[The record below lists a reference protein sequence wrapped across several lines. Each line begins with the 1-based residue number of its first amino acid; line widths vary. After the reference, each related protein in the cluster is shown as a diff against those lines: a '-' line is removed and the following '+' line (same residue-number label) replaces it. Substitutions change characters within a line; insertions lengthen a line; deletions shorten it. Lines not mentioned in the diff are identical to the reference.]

1 MIGETRRI
9 DIKTGVMVEKG
20 ITLFMWGY
28 QPHFRWGLNYLAK
41 AVLEAIGADV
51 EVEVLLVGAR
61 RPEGKRVHPVC
72 IEPEDG
78 KWSISLFEDLLP
90 AIESAYENHDQHH
103 MVYGDAR
110 ANREKF
116 EWARRDSVRDCVQ
129 RFLEPYDQNNNVTSL
144 CGASRC
150 VDDYYVTPVIQLS
163 NKIFEQYPLLPLWK
177 RRNDHDRPGHRGM
190 IHAAMQALLSEASEA
205 LERDEAGRDFSGN
218 MRSAEEIVRI
228 AARNFLWTAG
238 SSTNARHYRNDLFD
252 VLNLVSSLMY
262 EGAKGTG
269 ELTLINADQDRV
281 EYVAKF
287 SEPVSLREP
296 RWVRKV
302 LEMAKYGV
310 SIVTDCDNIYGIGT
324 LQMDSSVNERSGFS
338 VRFIDHYHWELRYHK
353 QVLLRSHYS
362 VPRLPKEPFNQNH
375 FIANYRRLF
384 PHSEVEDAH
393 HLWSMMMVQTQQ
405 RHGSMIVVAADVATE
420 VQRLS
425 AQGTRIEPVRLTAEL
440 LRSASGIDG
449 TIMLD
454 PLGNCHAIGMILDG
468 DASEQCTPS
477 RGSRYNSGV
486 RYVRAGANKRL
497 AIVVSDDGT
506 VDLIP
511 QLRPLISGA
520 LIEKNI
526 ALLEQATRE
535 NYREPRNWLDS
546 ERFYMNSEQCIRI
559 NAALDRLDA
568 LPHIED
574 IYILTPR
581 FVPHPEMD
589 ESYILGDK

>member
-1 MIGETRRI
+1 MIGETRRT
-9 DIKTGVMVEKG
+9 DVKTGVIVGKY
-20 ITLFMWGY
+20 IRLFMWGY
-28 QPHFRWGLNYLAK
+28 QPHFRSGLEYLAK
-41 AVLEAIGADV
+41 DVLEAIGADV
-51 EVEVLLVGAR
+51 EADVLLVGAR
-61 RPEGKRVHPVC
+61 RPEGTSLHPVC
-72 IEPEDG
+72 IEPEDD

-103 MVYGDAR
+103 MFYGDAR
-110 ANREKF
+110 ANQEKF
-116 EWARRDSVRDCVQ
+116 EWARRDAVRGCVQ
-129 RFLEPYDQNNNVTSL
+129 RFFEPFDQSNNVTSF

-150 VDDYYVTPVIQLS
+150 IDDYYVTPIIQLS

-177 RRNDHDRPGHRGM
+177 SRSDHDRPGYRGM
-190 IHAAMQALLSEASEA
+190 IHASMLALLSEASEA
-205 LERDEAGRDFSGN
+205 LVDNEAGRDVGRN
-218 MRSAEEIVRI
+218 MRSSEEIVRI

-238 SSTNARHYRNDLFD
+238 SSTNVRHYRNDLFD

-262 EGAKGTG
+262 EGAKGIG
-269 ELTLINADQDRV
+269 ELTLINADQDQV

-287 SEPVSLREP
+287 SEPISLREP

-302 LEMAKYGV
+302 LEMAKNGV
-310 SIVTDCDNIYGIGT
+310 SIVTDCDHIYGIGT
-324 LQMDSSVNERSGFS
+324 LQIDSSANERSGFS

-362 VPRLPKEPFNQNH
+362 VPRLPKEPFNQDH

-384 PHSEVEDAH
+384 PHSELEDAH
-393 HLWSMMMVQTQQ
+393 YLWSMMMVQTQQ
-405 RHGSMIVVAADVATE
+405 RHGSMIVVAADIAAE
-420 VQRLS
+420 AERLG

-440 LRSASGIDG
+440 LQSASGIDG

-454 PLGNCHAIGMILDG
+454 PFGSCHAIGMILDG

-486 RYVRAGANKRL
+486 RYVRAGSNKRL

-511 QLRPLISGA
+511 RLRPMISGPS
-520 LIEKNI
+520 IEKNI
-526 ALLEQATRE
+526 ELLEQATRE
-535 NYREPRNWLDS
+535 NYREPRNWLDNM
-546 ERFYMNSEQCIRI
+546 RFYINSEQCIRI

-568 LPHIED
+568 LPHID
-574 IYILTPR
+574 GIYILTPR
-581 FVPHPEMD
+581 FVTHPEMD
-589 ESYILGDK
+589 GSYILGDK